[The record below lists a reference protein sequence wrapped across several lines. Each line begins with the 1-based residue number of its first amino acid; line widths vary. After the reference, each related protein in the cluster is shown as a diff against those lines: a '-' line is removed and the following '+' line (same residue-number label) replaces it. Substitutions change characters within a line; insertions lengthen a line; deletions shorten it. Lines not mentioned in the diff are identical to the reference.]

1 MTCKIPSR
9 NIIDLPTTCPAA
21 TSFIQQVQALELSA
35 SLETKCLEAESVL
48 SAEDIAGRGLYL
60 SKNDEGELAT
70 EVLLQRHKFTQ
81 LVAEHFLFRQAALT
95 IIQNIYLTKDRK
107 IFFASTGCSVEEERQ
122 KALQLFSQP
131 TKSTSIPIPLAQTF
145 QHMIL
150 ARVWARIIYKAD
162 LSFTRKPEF
171 QQLQA
176 VVERLNTL
184 RNIYMLLTTGLVR
197 KITSRISNT
206 YKQSITA
213 EDAHQIGSF
222 GIARAAY
229 RYHPSVGIRFS
240 TYASFW
246 ILREIQLQSLG
257 GRLIRVPA
265 TVIED
270 ISRSARKGDTASEH
284 AAVEMLMNSTVIL
297 GAKKEPQYENGFL
310 QDPAEHVE
318 QLEMN
323 SKLLE
328 AIDTVLPPKSADILK
343 RRYGLGEY
351 EGRVQSIVKISQ
363 IYKVTR
369 GSVYQL
375 EKKALLKLKKHL
387 AIALK
392 L

>member
-9 NIIDLPTTCPAA
+9 NIIDLPTTAPAA
-21 TSFIQQVQALELSA
+21 TSFIQQVQALGLSA
-35 SLETKCLEAESVL
+35 SLETKCIEAESVL
-48 SAEDIAGRGLYL
+48 KTEDIAGRHLYL
-60 SKNDEGELAT
+60 SKDDEGELAT
-70 EVLLQRHKFTQ
+70 EVLLQRHQFTQ
-81 LVAEHFLFRQAALT
+81 LIAEHRLFRQAALT
-95 IIQNIYLTKDRK
+95 IIQNIYLTRDRK
-107 IFFASTGCSVEEERQ
+107 IFFASPGCSSEEERQ
-122 KALQLFSQP
+122 EALQLFSQP
-131 TKSTSIPIPLAQTF
+131 TTSISIPLAKTF
-145 QHMIL
+145 QHLIL
-150 ARVWARIIYKAD
+150 TRVWARIIYKAD
-162 LSFTRKPEF
+162 CSFTRKPEF

-222 GIARAAY
+222 GVARAAY
-229 RYHPSVGIRFS
+229 RYHPSMGTRFS

-265 TVIED
+265 TIIEK
-270 ISRSARKGDTASEH
+270 ISSSARRGDTVGED
-284 AAVEMLMNSTVIL
+284 AAVATLMTSTVIL
-297 GAKKEPQYENGFL
+297 GPQEEPEHENSCG
-310 QDPAEHVE
+310 QDPAKHVE
-318 QLEMN
+318 QQQMN

-328 AIDTVLPPKSADILK
+328 AIDTVLPLKSADILK

-351 EGRVQSIVKISQ
+351 VGSPQSIVEISR
-363 IYKVTR
+363 IYDVTR

-375 EKKALLKLKKHL
+375 EKKALLKLQKHL
-387 AIALK
+387 HVSLK

>member
-1 MTCKIPSR
+1 MNCTKPSR
-9 NIIDLPTTCPAA
+9 NIIDLPITCSA
-21 TSFIQQVQALELSA
+21 TPSFIQQVQALGLSA
-35 SLETKCLEAESVL
+35 NLESKCIEAASVL
-48 SAEDIAGRGLYL
+48 NADDIAGRSLYL
-60 SKNDEGELAT
+60 SKDDEGELAT

-95 IIQNIYLTKDRK
+95 IIQNIYLSKDRK
-107 IFFASTGCSVEEERQ
+107 IFFASTGNSTEEDRQ
-122 KALQLFSQP
+122 EALQLFSQP
-131 TKSTSIPIPLAQTF
+131 TKSTSIPLAKTF
-145 QHMIL
+145 QHLIL
-150 ARVWARIIYKAD
+150 ARVWARIIYKAEHN
-162 LSFTRKPEF
+162 FTCKPEF
-171 QQLQA
+171 KQLQA

-184 RNIYMLLTTGLVR
+184 RNIYMLLTTGLIR

-222 GIARAAY
+222 GVARAAY
-229 RYHPSVGIRFS
+229 RYHPTMGIRFS

-246 ILREIQLQSLG
+246 ILREIQLQSLD

-265 TVIED
+265 TIIEK
-270 ISRSARKGDTASEH
+270 ISRSARKGDTVGED
-284 AAVEMLMNSTVIL
+284 AAVDTLMNSTVIL
-297 GAKKEPQYENGFL
+297 GVKKEPQYDNGFL

-318 QLEMN
+318 QLEMS

-351 EGRVQSIVKISQ
+351 EGNAQSMVEISCM
-363 IYKVTR
+363 YDVTR

-387 AIALK
+387 SISLN